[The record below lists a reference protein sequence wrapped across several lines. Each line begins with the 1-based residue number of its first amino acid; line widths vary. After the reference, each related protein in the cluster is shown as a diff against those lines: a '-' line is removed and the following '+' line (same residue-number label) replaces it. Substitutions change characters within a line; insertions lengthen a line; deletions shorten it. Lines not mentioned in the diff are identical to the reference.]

1 MEKIYEDGEQ
11 VHVAA
16 VVIYPGTGAAAGKY
30 YDTAA
35 KATAAAENTE
45 IKADELFQL
54 FTKRVLVKS
63 GDNYV
68 APIACTKAGVLTL
81 PTIS

>member
-1 MEKIYEDGEQ
+1 MEKLYEDSDQ

-16 VVIYPGTGAAAGKY
+16 VVLYPGTGDAAGKY
-30 YDTAA
+30 YETAE

-45 IKADELFQL
+45 IPAANIFQL
-54 FTKRVLVKS
+54 FIKGVLVKS

-68 APIACTKAGVLTL
+68 KPIACTKAGVLTL

>member
-1 MEKIYEDGEQ
+1 MEKIFENSDQ
-11 VHVAA
+11 VHVAQ
-16 VVIYPGTGAAAGKY
+16 VVLYPGTGAAAGKY

-35 KATAAAENTE
+35 KATAAAKDTE
-45 IKADELFQL
+45 IPAADIFQL
-54 FTKRVLVKS
+54 FAKGVLVKS

-68 APIACTKAGVLTL
+68 VPVACTKAGVLTL